1 MIGLLKHSSNFY
13 LQPLSRNINYF
24 YRHGRNLL
32 PMTAGLIKQLFADLL
47 EFVIPECI
55 HPSISLGTVRFS
67 NRRESRNWTAD
78 PFDVAQGRGEHSR
91 TTIKAFGG
99 DAFGI
104 NSRRYVLIPRQ
115 LAER

>member
-1 MIGLLKHSSNFY
+1 M
-13 LQPLSRNINYF
+13 
-24 YRHGRNLL
+24 
-32 PMTAGLIKQLFADLL
+32 
-47 EFVIPECI
+47 
-55 HPSISLGTVRFS
+55 HPSLDFPRDGEVLEPSGIQELD
-67 NRRESRNWTAD
+67 RR
-78 PFDVAQGRGEHSR
+78 PIQGRSEHSR